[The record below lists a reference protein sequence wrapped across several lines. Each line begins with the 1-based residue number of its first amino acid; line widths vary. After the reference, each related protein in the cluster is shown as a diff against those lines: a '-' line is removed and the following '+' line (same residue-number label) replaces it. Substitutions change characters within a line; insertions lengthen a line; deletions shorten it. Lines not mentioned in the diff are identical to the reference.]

1 MFKEKEIKA
10 ETIEK
15 ILELDKRDLE
25 LFLYQLKGAVSAGLE
40 NEDITALTIA
50 NIFRKV
56 ARGVSHE

>member
-1 MFKEKEIKA
+1 MFEGQEIKA

-25 LFLYQLKGAVSAGLE
+25 LFLYQLKGAVSAGLK

-50 NIFRKV
+50 NIFRKD
-56 ARGVSHE
+56 VS